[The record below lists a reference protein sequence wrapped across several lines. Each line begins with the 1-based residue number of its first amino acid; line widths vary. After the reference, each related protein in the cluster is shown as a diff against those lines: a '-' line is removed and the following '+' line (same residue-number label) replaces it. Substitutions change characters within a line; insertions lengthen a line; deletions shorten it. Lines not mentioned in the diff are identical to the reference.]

1 MSDAVTAT
9 LQDSTTQALEQ
20 LNART
25 VEQQRRLNEARA
37 REHVGAAGWL
47 QSSLLEEIIRVGRE
61 QFASTDALRQVVRV
75 TTESLRQLPISA
87 GQESREGQQRALEGI
102 VASGS
107 EQITAAHELEGVIRE
122 ALAGIVATP
131 LDDLNAR
138 RLERVLERVRDQIN
152 SLHLMIEA
160 ARAQVGTLEQLQ
172 ELDRVSA
179 SYQARLGELHNL
191 SAEEE
196 LDLLG
201 SMGEQ
206 VVERITDLDAEGGQQ
221 LEKLGS
227 IGEAT
232 IKQVSETAATRG
244 EQIQALEELQAAA
257 ERETERLQQQD

>member
-1 MSDAVTAT
+1 M
-9 LQDSTTQALEQ
+9 
-20 LNART
+20 
-25 VEQQRRLNEARA
+25 
-37 REHVGAAGWL
+37 
-47 QSSLLEEIIRVGRE
+47 
-61 QFASTDALRQVVRV
+61 
-75 TTESLRQLPISA
+75 
-87 GQESREGQQRALEGI
+87 
-102 VASGS
+102 
-107 EQITAAHELEGVIRE
+107 
-122 ALAGIVATP
+122 
-131 LDDLNAR
+131 
-138 RLERVLERVRDQIN
+138 
-152 SLHLMIEA
+152 
-160 ARAQVGTLEQLQ
+160 GTLEQLQ